1 MQANIRAYL
10 AVREWVW
17 MKLMFKIKPLLK
29 NAEATK
35 EREVVE
41 KEMNDVREA
50 LEKEKTRRQELEEGQ
65 VSMIQEKNDL
75 LLQLTAVRENI
86 LKSFGEKFGIDPR
99 GLGAFL

>member
-1 MQANIRAYL
+1 
-10 AVREWVW
+10 